1 MAEPAKDTTVIGSDT
16 HVKGELT
23 FKSGVRLM
31 GTFEGRISGDG
42 ELQVSDG
49 ANCRADVESAS
60 VVVDGTVEGNLHAR
74 DKLQLNAKGVVKGD
88 IVAGKMV
95 MTEGASF
102 FGQCA
107 VGPDAVKGAA
117 GGRGASTP
125 GAEPGAARTAP
136 QAHKGAKSAEAGA

>member
-1 MAEPAKDTTVIGSDT
+1 MAEPAKETTVIGSDT

-23 FKSGVRLM
+23 FKSGVRVL
-31 GTFEGRISGDG
+31 GTFEGEINGEG
-42 ELQVSDG
+42 ELQIAAG
-49 ANCRADVESAS
+49 ATCRANVVSAT

-107 VGPDAVKGAA
+107 VGPDAIKGA
-117 GGRGASTP
+117 
-125 GAEPGAARTAP
+125 GAAASSGGGLASAARP
-136 QAHKGAKSAEAGA
+136 SPHKPAGKAMEAGA